1 MLPYL
6 GRRLLQLVPTLLG
19 VTLVVFLLIRVSGDP
34 TQLLLP
40 ETATPEDRELFRKQH
55 GLDRPIP
62 IQYVQYVGNLLRGDL
77 GRSLID
83 ERSALDVVLQRLPA
97 TIELTVAAML
107 IAVLVGIPV
116 GVLAAVRRGSILDRL
131 AMLGALTGQSMATF
145 WVGILLILVF
155 AVQLRWF
162 PVSGRDGLTHLVL
175 PAVTLSLYMMPVLA
189 RMTRSSMLDVW
200 RQDFVRTARAKGL
213 RERTVI
219 LRHALRAALIPV
231 VTVLGLQF
239 GGALA
244 GAIVTESV
252 FAWPGVGTFVLDAIY
267 KRDYPVVQAAVLVVA
282 TVYILTNLLIDL
294 LYVVLDPRIR
304 EP

>member
-1 MLPYL
+1 VLPYL
-6 GRRLLQLVPTLLG
+6 GRRLLQVMPTLLG

-34 TQLLLP
+34 TQLLLA
-40 ETATPEDRELFRKQH
+40 ETATPEDRALFRKQH
-55 GLDRPIP
+55 GLDRPLP
-62 IQYVQYVGNLLRGDL
+62 IQYAQYIGNLLRGDL
-77 GRSLID
+77 GRSLVD
-83 ERSALDVVLQRLPA
+83 ERPALGVVLQRLPA
-97 TIELTVAAML
+97 TVELALAAML
-107 IAVLVGIPV
+107 IAVLVGVPV
-116 GVLAAVRRGSILDRL
+116 GIVSAVRRGSMLDRL

-145 WVGILLILVF
+145 WVGIILILIF
-155 AVQLRWF
+155 SVQLRWF
-162 PVSGRDGLTHLVL
+162 PVSGRDGLAHLIL
-175 PAVTLSLYMMPVLA
+175 PALTLSLYMMPLLA
-189 RMTRSSMLDVW
+189 RMTRSSMLEVW

-213 RERTVI
+213 RESAVI
-219 LRHALRAALIPV
+219 LRHSLRAALIPV

-282 TVYILTNLLIDL
+282 TVYTLTNLAVDF

>member
-1 MLPYL
+1 M
-6 GRRLLQLVPTLLG
+6 PTLLG

-34 TQLLLP
+34 TQLLLA
-40 ETATPEDRELFRKQH
+40 ETATPEDRALFRKQH
-55 GLDRPIP
+55 GLDRPLP
-62 IQYVQYVGNLLRGDL
+62 IQYAQYIGNLLRGDL
-77 GRSLID
+77 GRSLVD
-83 ERSALDVVLQRLPA
+83 ERPALGVVLQRLPA
-97 TIELTVAAML
+97 TVELALAAML
-107 IAVLVGIPV
+107 IAVLVGVPV
-116 GVLAAVRRGSILDRL
+116 GIVSAVRRGSMLDRL

-145 WVGILLILVF
+145 WVGIILILIF
-155 AVQLRWF
+155 SVQLRWF
-162 PVSGRDGLTHLVL
+162 PVSGRDGLAHLIL
-175 PAVTLSLYMMPVLA
+175 PALTLSLYMMPLLA
-189 RMTRSSMLDVW
+189 RMTRSSMLEVW

-213 RERTVI
+213 RESAVI
-219 LRHALRAALIPV
+219 LRHSLRAALIPV

-282 TVYILTNLLIDL
+282 TVYTLTNLAVDF

>member
-145 WVGILLILVF
+145 WVGILLILLF
-155 AVQLRWF
+155 AVQLRWL
-162 PVSGRDGLTHLVL
+162 PVSGRDGLRHLVL

-189 RMTRSSMLDVW
+189 RMTRSSMLEVW

>member
-1 MLPYL
+1 VLPYL
-6 GRRLLQLVPTLLG
+6 GRRLLQVMPTLLG

-40 ETATPEDRELFRKQH
+40 ETATPEDRALYRKQH
-55 GLDRPIP
+55 GLDRPLP
-62 IQYVQYVGNLLRGDL
+62 IQYARYIGNLLRGDL
-77 GRSLID
+77 GRSLVD
-83 ERSALDVVLQRLPA
+83 ERPALGVVLQRLPA
-97 TIELTVAAML
+97 TVELALAAML

-116 GVLAAVRRGSILDRL
+116 GILSAVRRGSMLDRL

-145 WVGILLILVF
+145 WVGIILILIF
-155 AVQLRWF
+155 SVQLRWF
-162 PVSGRDGLTHLVL
+162 PVSGRNGLAHLIL
-175 PAVTLSLYMMPVLA
+175 PALTLSLYMMPLLA
-189 RMTRSSMLDVW
+189 RMTRSSMLEVW

-213 RERTVI
+213 RESAVI
-219 LRHALRAALIPV
+219 LRHSLRAALIPV

-252 FAWPGVGTFVLDAIY
+252 FAWPGVGTFILEAIY

-282 TVYILTNLLIDL
+282 TVYILTNLAVDF

>member
-1 MLPYL
+1 MLLYL
-6 GRRLLQLVPTLLG
+6 GRRLVQLIPTLLG
-19 VTLVVFLLIRVSGDP
+19 VTLVVFLLVRVSGDP

-40 ETATPEDRELFRKQH
+40 ETATPDDRELFKKQH

-62 IQYVQYVGNLLRGDL
+62 IQYVHYVANLLRGDL

-83 ERSALDVVLQRLPA
+83 ERPALDAVLERLPA
-97 TIELTVAAML
+97 TIELTLTAML
-107 IAVLVGIPV
+107 IAVVVGIPA
-116 GVLAAVRRGSILDRL
+116 GVLSAVRRGSILDRL
-131 AMLGALTGQSMATF
+131 AMFGALIGQSMATF
-145 WVGILLILVF
+145 WVGILLILVL
-155 AVQLRWF
+155 AVQLRWL
-162 PVSGRDGLTHLVL
+162 PVSGRDGPIHLVL
-175 PAVTLSLYMMPVLA
+175 PALTLSLYMMPVLA
-189 RMTRSSMLDVW
+189 RMTRSSMLEVW

-213 RERTVI
+213 PEGAVI
-219 LRHALRAALIPV
+219 LRHSLRAAMIPV

-282 TVYILTNLLIDL
+282 TVYILTNLLVDV
-294 LYVVLDPRIR
+294 LYVALDPRIR

>member
-6 GRRLLQLVPTLLG
+6 GRRLLQVIPTLLG

-40 ETATPEDRELFRKQH
+40 ETATPADRDLFRKQH
-55 GLDRPIP
+55 GLDRPLA
-62 IQYVQYVGNLLRGDL
+62 VQYAHYVGDLFRGDL

-83 ERSALDVVLQRLPA
+83 ERSALDAVLERLPA

-107 IAVLVGIPV
+107 AAVLVGIPV
-116 GVLAAVRRGSILDRL
+116 GILAAVRRGSFVDRL
-131 AMLGALTGQSMATF
+131 AMVGALAGQSMATF
-145 WVGILLILVF
+145 WIGILLILLFSVW
-155 AVQLRWF
+155 LKWF
-162 PVSGRDGLTHLVL
+162 PVSGRDGLSHLVL
-175 PAVTLSLYMMPVLA
+175 PALTLSLYMMPLLA
-189 RMTRSSMLDVW
+189 RMTRSSMLEVW
-200 RQDFVRTARAKGL
+200 HQDFVRTARAKGL
-213 RERTVI
+213 RERTIV

-282 TVYILTNLLIDL
+282 TVYILTNLVIDL
-294 LYVVLDPRIR
+294 LYVALDPRIR

>member
-1 MLPYL
+1 MLLYV
-6 GRRLLQLVPTLLG
+6 GRRLLQLLPTLLG
-19 VTLVVFLLIRVSGDP
+19 VTLVVFLLVRVSGDP
-34 TQLLLP
+34 SQLLLP
-40 ETATPEDRELFRKQH
+40 ESATPEDRELFRRQH
-55 GLDRPIP
+55 GLDQPIA
-62 IQYVQYVGNLLRGDL
+62 IQYLRYLGNIARGDL
-77 GRSLID
+77 GRSIVD
-83 ERSALDVVLQRLPA
+83 GSPAMALVLERLPA
-97 TIELTVAAML
+97 TVELAVAGML

-116 GVLAAVRRGSILDRL
+116 GILSAVRRGSLWDRL
-131 AMLGALTGQSMATF
+131 AMLGVLAGQSMATF

-155 AVQLRWF
+155 AVQLRWL
-162 PVSGRDGLTHLVL
+162 PVSGREGWSHLIL
-175 PAVTLSLYMMPVLA
+175 PAVTLSLYMLPLLA

-200 RQDFVRTARAKGL
+200 HQDYVRTARAKGL
-213 RERTVI
+213 RDRTVVAKHM
-219 LRHALRAALIPV
+219 LRSALIPV

-282 TVYILTNLLIDL
+282 TVYILTNMLVDL
-294 LYVVLDPRIR
+294 LYGVLDPRIR

>member
-1 MLPYL
+1 MM
-6 GRRLLQLVPTLLG
+6 PTLFG
-19 VTLVVFLLIRVSGDP
+19 VTLVIFLLIRISGDP

-40 ETATPEDRELFRKQH
+40 ETATPEDRALFRRQH
-55 GLDRPIP
+55 GLDRPLA
-62 IQYVQYVGNLLRGDL
+62 VQYAHYLGNLLRGDL
-77 GRSLID
+77 GRSLVD
-83 ERSALDVVLQRLPA
+83 ERPALDSVLQRLPA
-97 TIELTVAAML
+97 TVELALAAML

-116 GVLAAVRRGSILDRL
+116 GVVSAVSRGSPLDRL

-145 WVGILLILVF
+145 WVGIILILIF
-155 AVQLRWF
+155 AVQLRWL
-162 PVSGRDGLTHLVL
+162 PVSGRDGLRHLVL
-175 PAVTLSLYMMPVLA
+175 PALTLALYMMPILA
-189 RMTRSSMLDVW
+189 RMTRSSMLEVW

-213 RERTVI
+213 HEWRVI

-252 FAWPGVGTFVLDAIY
+252 FAWPGVGTLVLDAVY
-267 KRDYPVVQAAVLVVA
+267 KRDYPVVQATVLVIA
-282 TVYILTNLLIDL
+282 TVYMLTNLLVDV

>member
-1 MLPYL
+1 VLPYL

-19 VTLVVFLLIRVSGDP
+19 VTVVVFLLIRVSGDP

-40 ETATPEDRELFRKQH
+40 ETATLEDRALFRKQH
-55 GLDRPIP
+55 GLDRSIA
-62 IQYVQYVGNLLRGDL
+62 IQYVQYLGNLLRGDM

-83 ERSALDVVLQRLPA
+83 GSPALGLVLQRLPA
-97 TIELTVAAML
+97 TVELALAAML

-116 GVLAAVRRGSILDRL
+116 GILSAIRRGSVLDRL
-131 AMLGALTGQSMATF
+131 AMVGVLTGQSMATF

-162 PVSGRDGLTHLVL
+162 PVSGRDGPRHLVL
-175 PAVTLSLYMMPVLA
+175 PAVTLSLYMMPLLA
-189 RMTRSSMLDVW
+189 RMTRSSMLEVW
-200 RQDFVRTARAKGL
+200 KQDFVRTARAKGL
-213 RERTVI
+213 RERTII
-219 LRHALRAALIPV
+219 LRHSLRAALIPV
-231 VTVLGLQF
+231 ITVLGLQF

-267 KRDYPVVQAAVLVVA
+267 KRDYPVVQAAVLVIA
-282 TVYILTNLLIDL
+282 TVYILTNLLVDL
-294 LYVVLDPRIR
+294 LYGVLDPRIR
-304 EP
+304 QP

>member
-6 GRRLLQLVPTLLG
+6 GRRLLQLMPTLLG

-40 ETATPEDRELFRKQH
+40 ETATPEDRALFRKQH
-55 GLDRPIP
+55 GLDRSIA
-62 IQYVQYVGNLLRGDL
+62 IQYVQYLGNLLRGDM

-83 ERSALDVVLQRLPA
+83 GSPALDLVLQRLPA
-97 TIELTVAAML
+97 TIELALAAML
-107 IAVLVGIPV
+107 IAVLVGVPV
-116 GVLAAVRRGSILDRL
+116 GILSAVRRGSVLDRL
-131 AMLGALTGQSMATF
+131 AMVGVLTGQSMATF
-145 WVGILLILVF
+145 WVGILLILIF

-162 PVSGRDGLTHLVL
+162 PVSGRDGPRHLVL
-175 PAVTLSLYMMPVLA
+175 PAVTLSLYMMPLLA
-189 RMTRSSMLDVW
+189 RMTRSSMLEVW
-200 RQDFVRTARAKGL
+200 KQDFVRTARAKGL
-213 RERTVI
+213 RERTII
-219 LRHALRAALIPV
+219 LRHSLRAALIPV

-267 KRDYPVVQAAVLVVA
+267 KRDYPVVQAAVLVIA
-282 TVYILTNLLIDL
+282 TVYILTNLLVDL
-294 LYVVLDPRIR
+294 LYGVLDPRIR
-304 EP
+304 QP

>member
-6 GRRLLQLVPTLLG
+6 GRRLLQLIPTLLG

-55 GLDRPIP
+55 GLDRPIA
-62 IQYVQYVGNLLRGDL
+62 IQYGRYVGNLLRGDL

-145 WVGILLILVF
+145 WVGILLILLF

-162 PVSGRDGLTHLVL
+162 PVSGRDGLMHLVL

-189 RMTRSSMLDVW
+189 RMTRSSMLEVW

-219 LRHALRAALIPV
+219 LRHSLRAALIPV

-282 TVYILTNLLIDL
+282 TVYILTNLLVDL
-294 LYVVLDPRIR
+294 LYVALDPRIR

>member
-6 GRRLLQLVPTLLG
+6 GRRLLQLIPTLLG

-55 GLDRPIP
+55 GLDRPIA

-107 IAVLVGIPV
+107 IAVFVGIPV

-145 WVGILLILVF
+145 WVGILLILLF

-162 PVSGRDGLTHLVL
+162 PVSGRDGLMHLVL

-189 RMTRSSMLDVW
+189 RMTRSSMLEVW

-219 LRHALRAALIPV
+219 LRHSLRAALIPV

-282 TVYILTNLLIDL
+282 TVYILTNLLVDV
-294 LYVVLDPRIR
+294 LYVALDPRIR

>member
-6 GRRLLQLVPTLLG
+6 GRRLFQLIPTLLG
-19 VTLVVFLLIRVSGDP
+19 VTVVVFLLIRVSGDP

-40 ETATPEDRELFRKQH
+40 ETATPADRELFRKQH
-55 GLDRPIP
+55 GLDRPIAV
-62 IQYVQYVGNLLRGDL
+62 QYLHYVGNLFRGDL

-83 ERSALDVVLQRLPA
+83 ERSALDAVLERLPA
-97 TIELTVAAML
+97 TIELTLVAML
-107 IAVLVGIPV
+107 AAVLVGIPV
-116 GVLAAVRRGSILDRL
+116 GILAAVRRGSVLDRL
-131 AMLGALTGQSMATF
+131 AMLGALAGQSMATF
-145 WVGILLILVF
+145 WIGILLILLF
-155 AVQLRWF
+155 AVWLRWF
-162 PVSGRDGLTHLVL
+162 PVSGRDGPMHLVL
-175 PAVTLSLYMMPVLA
+175 PALTLSLYMMPLLA
-189 RMTRSSMLDVW
+189 RMTRSSMLEVW
-200 RQDFVRTARAKGL
+200 HQDFVRTARAKGL

-219 LRHALRAALIPV
+219 LRHSLRAALIPV

>member
-1 MLPYL
+1 
-6 GRRLLQLVPTLLG
+6 
-19 VTLVVFLLIRVSGDP
+19 
-34 TQLLLP
+34 
-40 ETATPEDRELFRKQH
+40 
-55 GLDRPIP
+55 
-62 IQYVQYVGNLLRGDL
+62 
-77 GRSLID
+77 
-83 ERSALDVVLQRLPA
+83 
-97 TIELTVAAML
+97 VAAML

-116 GVLAAVRRGSILDRL
+116 GVLAAVRRGSVLDRL

-145 WVGILLILVF
+145 WVGILLILLF

-162 PVSGRDGLTHLVL
+162 PVSGRDGLRHLVL
-175 PAVTLSLYMMPVLA
+175 PALTLSLYMMPVLA
-189 RMTRSSMLDVW
+189 RMTRSSMLEVW

-282 TVYILTNLLIDL
+282 TVYILTNLLIDV
-294 LYVVLDPRIR
+294 LYVALDPRIR

>member
-1 MLPYL
+1 MLPYI

-62 IQYVQYVGNLLRGDL
+62 IQYVQYVGNLIMGDL

-83 ERSALDVVLQRLPA
+83 ERSAIDAVLQRLPA

-116 GVLAAVRRGSILDRL
+116 GVLAAVRRGSVLDRL

-145 WVGILLILVF
+145 WVGILLILLF
-155 AVQLRWF
+155 AVQLRWL
-162 PVSGRDGLTHLVL
+162 PVSGRDGPMHLVL
-175 PAVTLSLYMMPVLA
+175 PALTLSLYMMPVLA
-189 RMTRSSMLDVW
+189 RMTRSSMLEVW

-282 TVYILTNLLIDL
+282 TVYILTNLLIDV
-294 LYVVLDPRIR
+294 LYVALDPRIR

>member
-1 MLPYL
+1 MM
-6 GRRLLQLVPTLLG
+6 PTLFG
-19 VTLVVFLLIRVSGDP
+19 VTLVIFLLIRISGDP

-40 ETATPEDRELFRKQH
+40 ETATPEDRALFRRQH
-55 GLDRPIP
+55 GLDRPLA
-62 IQYVQYVGNLLRGDL
+62 VQYAHYLGNLLRGDL
-77 GRSLID
+77 GRSLVD
-83 ERSALDVVLQRLPA
+83 ERPALDTVLQRLPA
-97 TIELTVAAML
+97 TVELALAAML

-116 GVLAAVRRGSILDRL
+116 GVVSAVSRGSPLDRL

-145 WVGILLILVF
+145 WVGIILILIF
-155 AVQLRWF
+155 AVQLRWL
-162 PVSGRDGLTHLVL
+162 PVSGRDGLRHLVL
-175 PAVTLSLYMMPVLA
+175 PALTLALYMMPILA
-189 RMTRSSMLDVW
+189 RMTRSSMLEVW

-213 RERTVI
+213 HEWRVI

-252 FAWPGVGTFVLDAIY
+252 FAWPGVGTLVLDAVY
-267 KRDYPVVQAAVLVVA
+267 KRDYPVVQATVLVIA
-282 TVYILTNLLIDL
+282 TVYMLTNLLVDV